1 MTLILASSSPWKL
14 DVLRSVGL
22 EVKGMEHGV
31 DEAAF
36 FLERDVEERVRL
48 LAEAKA
54 FSLVQVLEPDTL
66 VVATDQV
73 LELDGKTFGKVN
85 APDEARAVL
94 SLLQGRRH
102 RLLCG
107 WALVRRDRVKT
118 SGTEIARLRMRP
130 LTDDEIRRY
139 VETDEWMGMAGCY
152 RYEST
157 GRQLFESL
165 EGDYH
170 AVLGM
175 PLASLLPALRQE
187 DVVGLL

>member
-1 MTLILASSSPWKL
+1 MALILASSSPWKL
-14 DVLRSVGL
+14 DILRTVGL
-22 EVKGMEHGV
+22 DVEGRNHRV

-36 FLERDVEERVRL
+36 SFEGDVEDRVRR

-54 FSLVQVLEPDTL
+54 LSLGREVDAP

-73 LELDGKTFGKVN
+73 LELDGRIHGKVN
-85 APDEARAVL
+85 TPDEARTVL

-107 WALVRRDRVKT
+107 WALARQDRVRA
-118 SGTEIARLRMRP
+118 SGVEIVRLRMRP
-130 LTDDEIRRY
+130 LTDDQIRRY
-139 VETDEWMGMAGCY
+139 VETDEWVGMAGCY
-152 RYEST
+152 RYESA
-157 GRQLFESL
+157 GRQLFESM
-165 EGDYH
+165 EGDFH

-187 DVVGLL
+187 DVLGLL